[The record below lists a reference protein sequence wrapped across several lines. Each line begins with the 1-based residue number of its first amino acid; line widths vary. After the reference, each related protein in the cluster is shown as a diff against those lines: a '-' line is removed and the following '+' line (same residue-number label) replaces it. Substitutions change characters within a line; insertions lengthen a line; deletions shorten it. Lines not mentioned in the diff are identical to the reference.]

1 MKSMKRI
8 TLALIFVSLIFGTI
22 HIQGQELESSKVAP
36 SWSSPDLITDRPDQT
51 ESSSTVP
58 KNTLQIE
65 TGFIL
70 ENFKNDQYEFN
81 NWGLGTTLLRYGVW
95 DNFELRL
102 GSYYQQSR
110 AKSDYFNTD
119 STQSGMGPI
128 LAGFK
133 VYVVEEKGIRPE
145 IAILADLTLNSVGK
159 LSYRPTY
166 TYSTIK
172 ISASHTLS
180 NFFSLGYNVG
190 IASDGEAPNSFF
202 VYTLVV
208 GMSLAE
214 RLGGF
219 AEVYGTSPEGSF
231 PNTRIDAGLT
241 YLIRPNLQVDL
252 SGGMGLASDVDLF
265 FVSCGITWRI
275 PR

>member
-1 MKSMKRI
+1 MKRI